1 MSKLFSCK
9 VFTHKLIYLKLV
21 NLRKMQKSFI
31 VIIVIAVATIG
42 GLYSLPKVVVDNEK
56 KTLQQ
61 PAKENPAATANRDK
75 NVKSDAPAVAENHT
89 ESLNAEQQKV
99 ISNLKE
105 SYTKNTGKSKVASA
119 EALITQF
126 VKYTRYDSAAYYAN
140 EVAKVEPSES
150 NLMKAGGLYYEA
162 FTYALESDKTVKM
175 GELTRGIYQKVLDK
189 NPNNLLAKTNM
200 AMTYTATQTPMQGIM
215 MLRDVIAKEPDYEPA
230 LFSLGI
236 LSIRSNQFG
245 KAVDRFK
252 QILRNNPA
260 NMKAA
265 LNLGYCLAELDRKEE
280 AQKILEQ
287 VLANSKDPQEK
298 SAANEILSKLK

>member
-1 MSKLFSCK
+1 
-9 VFTHKLIYLKLV
+9 
-21 NLRKMQKSFI
+21 MQKSFI
-31 VIIVIAVATIG
+31 IIVVVAVATIG
-42 GLYSLPKVVVDNEK
+42 GLYNLPKVVVDNEK

-61 PAKENPAATANRDK
+61 PVKENAAATANRDK
-75 NVKSDAPAVAENHT
+75 NVKSDAPTVTENHT
-89 ESLNAEQQKV
+89 QSLNAEQQKV
-99 ISNLKE
+99 ITNLRE
-105 SYTKNTGKSKVASA
+105 IYTTSTGKSKIKASDD
-119 EALITQF
+119 LITQF
-126 VKYTRYDSAAYYAN
+126 VKYTRYDSAAYYAS
-140 EVAKVEPSES
+140 EVAKIEPSES

-162 FTYALESDKTVKM
+162 FTYAIESGKTAKM
-175 GELTRGIYQKVLDK
+175 GELTRGIYQKILDK

-260 NMKAA
+260 NSKAA

-280 AQKILEQ
+280 AKQILEK

-298 SAANEILSKLK
+298 AAANDILSKIK

>member
-1 MSKLFSCK
+1 
-9 VFTHKLIYLKLV
+9 
-21 NLRKMQKSFI
+21 MQKSFI
-31 VIIVIAVATIG
+31 VIVVIAVATIG
-42 GLYSLPKVVVDNEK
+42 GLYNLPKVVVDNEK

-61 PAKENPAATANRDK
+61 PAKENAAATANRDK
-75 NVKSDAPAVAENHT
+75 NVKSDAPTVAENHT
-89 ESLNAEQQKV
+89 EPLDAEQQKV
-99 ISNLKE
+99 IANLRE
-105 SYTKNTGKSKVASA
+105 VYAKNTGKSKIKASD
-119 EALITQF
+119 ELIIQF

-140 EVAKVEPSES
+140 EIAKIEPSES

-260 NMKAA
+260 NSKAA

-280 AQKILEQ
+280 AKQILEK
-287 VLANSKDPQEK
+287 VFATSKDPQEK
-298 SAANEILSKLK
+298 AAANDILSKIK

>member
-1 MSKLFSCK
+1 
-9 VFTHKLIYLKLV
+9 
-21 NLRKMQKSFI
+21 MQKSFI
-31 VIIVIAVATIG
+31 AIIVIAVATIG

-61 PAKENPAATANRDK
+61 PTKENAAATANRDK

-105 SYTKNTGKSKVASA
+105 VYAKSTGKSKIAAS

-140 EVAKVEPSES
+140 EVAKIEPSES

-162 FTYALESDKTVKM
+162 FTYALDSDKTVKM

-252 QILRNNPA
+252 QILRNNPS
-260 NMKAA
+260 NLKAA

>member
-1 MSKLFSCK
+1 
-9 VFTHKLIYLKLV
+9 
-21 NLRKMQKSFI
+21 MQKSFI
-31 VIIVIAVATIG
+31 VIVVIAVATIG
-42 GLYSLPKVVVDNEK
+42 GLYNLPKVVVDNEK

-61 PAKENPAATANRDK
+61 PAKENAAATANRDK
-75 NVKSDAPAVAENHT
+75 NVKSDAPIVTENHT

-99 ISNLKE
+99 ITNLREVYAK
-105 SYTKNTGKSKVASA
+105 STGKSKIKASD
-119 EALITQF
+119 ELIIQF

-140 EVAKVEPSES
+140 EIAKIEPSEN

-260 NMKAA
+260 NSKAA

-280 AQKILEQ
+280 AQQILEK
-287 VLANSKDPQEK
+287 VLATSKDPQEK
-298 SAANEILSKLK
+298 AAANDILSKIK

>member
-1 MSKLFSCK
+1 
-9 VFTHKLIYLKLV
+9 
-21 NLRKMQKSFI
+21 MQKSFI
-31 VIIVIAVATIG
+31 VIAVIAVATIG
-42 GLYSLPKVVVDNEK
+42 GLYNLPKVVVDNEK

-61 PAKENPAATANRDK
+61 PAKENAAATANRDK
-75 NVKSDAPAVAENHT
+75 NVKSDAPTVTENHT
-89 ESLNAEQQKV
+89 ESLGAEQQKV
-99 ISNLKE
+99 ITNLREVYEK
-105 SYTKNTGKSKVASA
+105 SAGKGKITSA
-119 EALITQF
+119 EALIIQF

-140 EVAKVEPSES
+140 EVAKIEPSEN

-162 FTYALESDKTVKM
+162 FTYAIESNKTVKM

-260 NMKAA
+260 NSKAA

-280 AQKILEQ
+280 ARQILDK
-287 VLANSKDPQEK
+287 VLATSQDPQEK
-298 SAANEILSKLK
+298 VAATDILSKIK

>member
-1 MSKLFSCK
+1 
-9 VFTHKLIYLKLV
+9 
-21 NLRKMQKSFI
+21 MQKSFI
-31 VIIVIAVATIG
+31 VIVVIAVATIG
-42 GLYSLPKVVVDNEK
+42 GLYNLPKVVVDNEK

-61 PAKENPAATANRDK
+61 PAKENAAATANRDK
-75 NVKSDAPAVAENHT
+75 NVKSDAPTVTENHT

-99 ISNLKE
+99 ITNLRE
-105 SYTKNTGKSKVASA
+105 VYTKSTGKSKIKVSD
-119 EALITQF
+119 ELITQF

-140 EVAKVEPSES
+140 EVAKIEPSES

-162 FTYALESDKTVKM
+162 FTYALESDKTVRM

-260 NMKAA
+260 NSKAA

-280 AQKILEQ
+280 AQQILEK
-287 VLANSKDPQEK
+287 VLATSKDPQEK
-298 SAANEILSKLK
+298 AAANDILSKIK

>member
-1 MSKLFSCK
+1 
-9 VFTHKLIYLKLV
+9 
-21 NLRKMQKSFI
+21 MQKSFI

-42 GLYSLPKVVVDNEK
+42 GLFSLPKVVVDNDK
-56 KTLQQ
+56 KTLTQSV
-61 PAKENPAATANRDK
+61 KENAAATANRDK
-75 NVKSDAPAVAENHT
+75 NVKADAPVVAENHT

-105 SYTKNTGKSKVASA
+105 IYAKSTGKSKIASA
-119 EALITQF
+119 DVLISQF

-140 EVAKVEPSES
+140 ELAKTEPSES

-162 FTYALESDKTVKM
+162 FTYALESNKTVKM

-200 AMTYTATQTPMQGIM
+200 AMTYTATQTPMQGIL

-252 QILRNNPA
+252 QILINNPS
-260 NMKAA
+260 NLKAA

-280 AQKILEQ
+280 AQKILKQ

-298 SAANEILSKLK
+298 SAANEILSKIK

>member
-1 MSKLFSCK
+1 
-9 VFTHKLIYLKLV
+9 
-21 NLRKMQKSFI
+21 MQKSFI
-31 VIIVIAVATIG
+31 VIVVIAVATIG
-42 GLYSLPKVVVDNEK
+42 GLYNLPKVVVDNEK

-61 PAKENPAATANRDK
+61 PAKENAAATANRDK
-75 NVKSDAPAVAENHT
+75 NVKSDAPTVTENHT
-89 ESLNAEQQKV
+89 EPLDAEQQKV
-99 ISNLKE
+99 IANLRE
-105 SYTKNTGKSKVASA
+105 VYAKNTGKSKIKASD
-119 EALITQF
+119 ELIIQF

-140 EVAKVEPSES
+140 EIAKIEPSES

-260 NMKAA
+260 NSKAA

-280 AQKILEQ
+280 AKQILEK
-287 VLANSKDPQEK
+287 VFATSKDPQEK
-298 SAANEILSKLK
+298 AAANDILSKIK

>member
-1 MSKLFSCK
+1 
-9 VFTHKLIYLKLV
+9 
-21 NLRKMQKSFI
+21 MQKSFI
-31 VIIVIAVATIG
+31 VIVVIAVATIG
-42 GLYSLPKVVVDNEK
+42 GLYNLPKVVVDNEK

-61 PAKENPAATANRDK
+61 PAKENAAATANRDK
-75 NVKSDAPAVAENHT
+75 NVKSDAPIVTENHT
-89 ESLNAEQQKV
+89 ESLNAEQQKM
-99 ISNLKE
+99 ITNLREVYAK
-105 SYTKNTGKSKVASA
+105 STGKSKIKASD
-119 EALITQF
+119 ELIIQF

-140 EVAKVEPSES
+140 EIAKIEPSEN

-260 NMKAA
+260 NSKAA

-280 AQKILEQ
+280 AQQILEK
-287 VLANSKDPQEK
+287 VLATSKDPQEK
-298 SAANEILSKLK
+298 AAANDILSKIK

>member
-1 MSKLFSCK
+1 
-9 VFTHKLIYLKLV
+9 
-21 NLRKMQKSFI
+21 MQKSFI
-31 VIIVIAVATIG
+31 VIIVIAIATIG
-42 GLYSLPKVVVDNEK
+42 GLYSLPKVVVDNDK

-61 PAKENPAATANRDK
+61 PAKENAAATANRDK
-75 NVKSDAPAVAENHT
+75 NVKSDAPTVTENHT
-89 ESLNAEQQKV
+89 ESLSPAQQKA
-99 ISNLKE
+99 ISSLKDN
-105 SYTKNTGKSKVASA
+105 YTKSTGKSKIIAA
-119 EALITQF
+119 DALISQF
-126 VKYTRYDSAAYYAN
+126 VQYTRFDRAAYYAN
-140 EVAKVEPSES
+140 EVAKIEPSES

-215 MLRDVIAKEPDYEPA
+215 MLRDVIAREPDYEPA

-260 NMKAA
+260 NLKAA

-280 AQKILEQ
+280 AQQILEK

-298 SAANEILSKLK
+298 AAANDILSKIK

>member
-1 MSKLFSCK
+1 
-9 VFTHKLIYLKLV
+9 
-21 NLRKMQKSFI
+21 
-31 VIIVIAVATIG
+31 
-42 GLYSLPKVVVDNEK
+42 
-56 KTLQQ
+56 
-61 PAKENPAATANRDK
+61 
-75 NVKSDAPAVAENHT
+75 
-89 ESLNAEQQKV
+89 LNAEQQKV

-105 SYTKNTGKSKVASA
+105 TYVKSSGKSKIVSA
-119 EALITQF
+119 DALITQF
-126 VKYTRYDSAAYYAN
+126 VKYTSYDSAAYYAN
-140 EVAKVEPSES
+140 EVVKFEPSES
-150 NLMKAGGLYYEA
+150 NLMKTGGLYYEA
-162 FTYALESDKTVKM
+162 FTYALESGKAVKM
-175 GELTRGIYQKVLDK
+175 GELTREIYQKVLDK

-230 LFSLGI
+230 LFNLGI

-252 QILRNNPA
+252 QILRNNPS

-298 SAANEILSKLK
+298 AAANEILSKIK

>member
-1 MSKLFSCK
+1 
-9 VFTHKLIYLKLV
+9 
-21 NLRKMQKSFI
+21 MQKSFI
-31 VIIVIAVATIG
+31 VIIVIAIATIG

-61 PAKENPAATANRDK
+61 PAKENAAATANRDK
-75 NVKSDAPAVAENHT
+75 NVKSDAPAVTENHT
-89 ESLNAEQQKV
+89 ESLNAEQKKV

-105 SYTKNTGKSKVASA
+105 VYTKSTGKSKITSA

-140 EVAKVEPSES
+140 EVAKIEPSES

-175 GELTRGIYQKVLDK
+175 GELTRGIYQKVLD

-252 QILRNNPA
+252 QILKNNPS
-260 NMKAA
+260 NLKAA

-287 VLANSKDPQEK
+287 VLEKSNDPQEK
-298 SAANEILSKLK
+298 TAANEILSKLK

>member
-1 MSKLFSCK
+1 
-9 VFTHKLIYLKLV
+9 
-21 NLRKMQKSFI
+21 MQKSFI
-31 VIIVIAVATIG
+31 VIIVIALATIG
-42 GLYSLPKVVVDNEK
+42 GLYSLPKVVVNNEK

-61 PAKENPAATANRDK
+61 PEKENAAATANRDK
-75 NVKSDAPAVAENHT
+75 NVKADAPAVSENHS

-99 ISNLKE
+99 ISDLKAV
-105 SYTKNTGKSKVASA
+105 YTNANGKSKIKSA
-119 EALITQF
+119 DELILQF
-126 VKYTRYDSAAYYAN
+126 VKYNRYDSAAHYA
-140 EVAKVEPSES
+140 EEIVKIESSEN

-162 FTYALESDKTVKM
+162 FTYALQGDKTAKM
-175 GELTRGIYQKVLDK
+175 GEKTREIYQKVLDK

-252 QILRNNPA
+252 QILKNNPS
-260 NMKAA
+260 NSKAA

-280 AQKILEQ
+280 AKPILEQ
-287 VLANSKDPQEK
+287 VLAKSNDPQEK
-298 SAANEILSKLK
+298 AAANEILSKIK

>member
-1 MSKLFSCK
+1 
-9 VFTHKLIYLKLV
+9 
-21 NLRKMQKSFI
+21 MQKSFI
-31 VIIVIAVATIG
+31 AIIVIAIATIG
-42 GLYSLPKVVVDNEK
+42 GLYSLPKVVVDNDK

-61 PAKENPAATANRDK
+61 PAKENAAATANRDK
-75 NVKSDAPAVAENHT
+75 NVKSDAPTVTENHT
-89 ESLNAEQQKV
+89 ESLSPEQQKA
-99 ISNLKE
+99 ISSLRDVYKK
-105 SYTKNTGKSKVASA
+105 STGKSKITAA
-119 EALITQF
+119 ETLITKF
-126 VKYTRYDSAAYYAN
+126 VQYTRFDSAAYYAN
-140 EVAKVEPSES
+140 EVAKIEPSES

-245 KAVDRFK
+245 KAVDLFK
-252 QILRNNPA
+252 QILRNNQA
-260 NMKAA
+260 NLKAA

-280 AQKILEQ
+280 AKQILDK

-298 SAANEILSKLK
+298 AAANDILSKIK

>member
-1 MSKLFSCK
+1 
-9 VFTHKLIYLKLV
+9 
-21 NLRKMQKSFI
+21 MQKSFI
-31 VIIVIAVATIG
+31 VIVVIAVATIG
-42 GLYSLPKVVVDNEK
+42 GLYNLPKVVVDNEK

-61 PAKENPAATANRDK
+61 PAKENAAATANRDK
-75 NVKSDAPAVAENHT
+75 NVKSDAPTVTENHT

-99 ISNLKE
+99 ITNLREVYAK
-105 SYTKNTGKSKVASA
+105 STGKSKIKASD
-119 EALITQF
+119 ELIIQF

-140 EVAKVEPSES
+140 EIAKIEPSEN

-260 NMKAA
+260 NSKAA

-280 AQKILEQ
+280 AQQILEK
-287 VLANSKDPQEK
+287 VLATSKDPQEK
-298 SAANEILSKLK
+298 AAANDILSKIK

>member
-1 MSKLFSCK
+1 
-9 VFTHKLIYLKLV
+9 
-21 NLRKMQKSFI
+21 MQKSFI
-31 VIIVIAVATIG
+31 VIVVIAVATIG
-42 GLYSLPKVVVDNEK
+42 GLYNLPKVVVDNEK

-61 PAKENPAATANRDK
+61 PAKENAAATANRDK
-75 NVKSDAPAVAENHT
+75 NVKSDAPTVTENHT
-89 ESLNAEQQKV
+89 EPLDAEQQKV
-99 ISNLKE
+99 IANLREVYAK
-105 SYTKNTGKSKVASA
+105 STGKSKIKASD
-119 EALITQF
+119 ELIIQF

-140 EVAKVEPSES
+140 EIAKIEPSES

-260 NMKAA
+260 NSKAA

-280 AQKILEQ
+280 AKQILEK
-287 VLANSKDPQEK
+287 VFATSKDPQEK
-298 SAANEILSKLK
+298 AAANDILSKIK

>member
-1 MSKLFSCK
+1 
-9 VFTHKLIYLKLV
+9 
-21 NLRKMQKSFI
+21 MQKSFI
-31 VIIVIAVATIG
+31 VIIVMAIAIIG
-42 GLYSLPKVVVDNEK
+42 GLYSLPKVVVDNDK
-56 KTLQQ
+56 KTLQE
-61 PAKENPAATANRDK
+61 PVKENAAATANRDK
-75 NVKSDAPAVAENHT
+75 NVKSDAPTVTENHT
-89 ESLNAEQQKV
+89 ESLNPEQQTA
-99 ISNLKE
+99 ISSLKDV
-105 SYTKNTGKSKVASA
+105 YTKSTGKSKITAA
-119 EALITQF
+119 DALITQF
-126 VKYTRYDSAAYYAN
+126 VKYTRFDSAAYYAN
-140 EVAKVEPSES
+140 EVAKIEPSES

-175 GELTRGIYQKVLDK
+175 GEITRGIYQKVLDK

-260 NMKAA
+260 NLKAA

-280 AQKILEQ
+280 AQQILEK

-298 SAANEILSKLK
+298 AAANDILSKL

>member
-1 MSKLFSCK
+1 
-9 VFTHKLIYLKLV
+9 
-21 NLRKMQKSFI
+21 MQKSFI
-31 VIIVIAVATIG
+31 VIVVIAVATIG
-42 GLYSLPKVVVDNEK
+42 GLYNLPKVVVDNEK

-61 PAKENPAATANRDK
+61 PVKENPAATANRDK
-75 NVKSDAPAVAENHT
+75 NVKSDAPTVTENHT

-99 ISNLKE
+99 ITNLREVYAK
-105 SYTKNTGKSKVASA
+105 STGKSKIKASD
-119 EALITQF
+119 ELIIQF

-140 EVAKVEPSES
+140 EIAKIEPSEN

-162 FTYALESDKTVKM
+162 FTYALESGKTVKM

-260 NMKAA
+260 NSKAA

-280 AQKILEQ
+280 AQQILEK
-287 VLANSKDPQEK
+287 VLATSKDPQEK
-298 SAANEILSKLK
+298 AAANDILSKIK

>member
-1 MSKLFSCK
+1 
-9 VFTHKLIYLKLV
+9 
-21 NLRKMQKSFI
+21 MQKSFI
-31 VIIVIAVATIG
+31 AIVVIAIATIG
-42 GLYSLPKVVVDNEK
+42 GLYSLPKVVVDNDK
-56 KTLQQ
+56 KTLRQ
-61 PAKENPAATANRDK
+61 PVKENAAATANRDK
-75 NVKSDAPAVAENHT
+75 NVKSDAPTVTENHT
-89 ESLNAEQQKV
+89 ESLNTEQQKA
-99 ISNLKE
+99 ISSLKDV
-105 SYTKNTGKSKVASA
+105 YTKSTGKRKITAA

-126 VKYTRYDSAAYYAN
+126 VQYTRFDSAAYYAN

-175 GELTRGIYQKVLDK
+175 GALTREIYQRVLDK

-200 AMTYTATQTPMQGIM
+200 AMTFTATQTPMQGIM

-260 NMKAA
+260 NLKAA

-280 AQKILEQ
+280 AKQILEK
-287 VLANSKDPQEK
+287 VFANSKDPQEK
-298 SAANEILSKLK
+298 AAANDILSRIK

>member
-1 MSKLFSCK
+1 
-9 VFTHKLIYLKLV
+9 
-21 NLRKMQKSFI
+21 MQKSFI

-61 PAKENPAATANRDK
+61 PAKENAAATANRDK
-75 NVKSDAPAVAENHT
+75 NVKSDAPIVAENHT
-89 ESLNAEQQKV
+89 ESLSTEQQKV
-99 ISNLKE
+99 ISNLRE
-105 SYTKNTGKSKVASA
+105 VYTKSSGKSKITTA

-140 EVAKVEPSES
+140 EVAKIEPSES

-175 GELTRGIYQKVLDK
+175 GEL
-189 NPNNLLAKTNM
+189 TNM

-252 QILRNNPA
+252 QILRNNPS

-287 VLANSKDPQEK
+287 VLEKSNDPQEK
-298 SAANEILSKLK
+298 SAANEILSKIK

>member
-1 MSKLFSCK
+1 
-9 VFTHKLIYLKLV
+9 
-21 NLRKMQKSFI
+21 MQKSFI
-31 VIIVIAVATIG
+31 IIVVVAVATIG
-42 GLYSLPKVVVDNEK
+42 GLYNLPKVVVDNEK

-61 PAKENPAATANRDK
+61 PVKENAAATANRDK
-75 NVKSDAPAVAENHT
+75 NVKSDAPTVTENHT

-99 ISNLKE
+99 ITNLRE
-105 SYTKNTGKSKVASA
+105 IYTTSTGKSKIKASDD
-119 EALITQF
+119 LITQF
-126 VKYTRYDSAAYYAN
+126 VKYTRYDSAAYYAS
-140 EVAKVEPSES
+140 EVAKIEPSES

-162 FTYALESDKTVKM
+162 FTYAIESGKTAKM
-175 GELTRGIYQKVLDK
+175 GELTRGIYQKILDK

-260 NMKAA
+260 NSKAA

-280 AQKILEQ
+280 AKQILEK

-298 SAANEILSKLK
+298 AAANDILSKIK

>member
-1 MSKLFSCK
+1 
-9 VFTHKLIYLKLV
+9 
-21 NLRKMQKSFI
+21 MQKSFI

-56 KTLQQ
+56 KTLQE
-61 PAKENPAATANRDK
+61 PPKENAAATANRDK
-75 NVKSDAPAVAENHT
+75 NVKSDAPEVEENHT
-89 ESLNAEQQKV
+89 ESLSAEQQKV
-99 ISNLKE
+99 ISSLKE
-105 SYTKNTGKSKVASA
+105 VYTKSIGKSKITSA
-119 EALITQF
+119 DALITQF

-140 EVAKVEPSES
+140 EVAKAEPTES

-162 FTYALESDKTVKM
+162 FTYALQSDKTVKM
-175 GELTRGIYQKVLDK
+175 GALTREIYQKVLDK
-189 NPNNLLAKTNM
+189 NPSNLLAKTNM

-252 QILRNNPA
+252 QILKNNPS

-287 VLANSKDPQEK
+287 VLEKSNDPQEK

>member
-1 MSKLFSCK
+1 
-9 VFTHKLIYLKLV
+9 
-21 NLRKMQKSFI
+21 MQKSFI
-31 VIIVIAVATIG
+31 AIIATAIVTIV

-61 PAKENPAATANRDK
+61 PAKENVAATANRDK
-75 NVKSDAPAVAENHT
+75 NVKSDAPSVTENHT
-89 ESLNAEQQKV
+89 ESLSVEQQQV
-99 ISNLKE
+99 ISNLKDVYIK
-105 SYTKNTGKSKVASA
+105 SSAKNKTAA
-119 EALITQF
+119 ANALILQF
-126 VKYTRYDSAAYYAN
+126 VQYTRFDSAAYYAN
-140 EVAKVEPSES
+140 EVAKFEPSES

-162 FTYALESDKTVKM
+162 FTYALDNDKTVRM

-252 QILRNNPA
+252 QILLNNPA
-260 NMKAA
+260 NLKAA
-265 LNLGYCLAELDRKEE
+265 LNLGYCLAELDRKTE
-280 AQKILEQ
+280 ARQILGQ
-287 VLANSKDPQEK
+287 VLSNSKDPQEK
-298 SAANEILSKLK
+298 AAANDILSKIN

>member
-1 MSKLFSCK
+1 MK
-9 VFTHKLIYLKLV
+9 T
-21 NLRKMQKSFI
+21 SFV
-31 VIIVIAVATIG
+31 VIIVIATATIA

-61 PAKENPAATANRDK
+61 PAKENAATANRDK
-75 NVKSDAPAVAENHT
+75 NVKADVPTVTENHT
-89 ESLNAEQQKV
+89 ESLSASQQKV
-99 ISNLKE
+99 INALRE
-105 SYTKNTGKSKVASA
+105 VYTKSNGKSKISSGD
-119 EALITQF
+119 ALITQF

-140 EVAKVEPSES
+140 EIANIEPSES

-162 FTYALESDKTVKM
+162 FTYALESEKTTKM
-175 GELTRGIYQKVLDK
+175 GELTRQIYQKVLDK

-200 AMTYTATQTPMQGIM
+200 AMTFTATQTPMQGIL

-230 LFSLGI
+230 LFSLGV

-252 QILRNNPA
+252 QILKNNPS

-287 VLANSKDPQEK
+287 VLEKSNDPQEK
-298 SAANEILSKLK
+298 SAANEILSKIK

>member
-1 MSKLFSCK
+1 
-9 VFTHKLIYLKLV
+9 
-21 NLRKMQKSFI
+21 MQKSFI
-31 VIIVIAVATIG
+31 IIIVIAVATIG

-61 PAKENPAATANRDK
+61 PAKENAAATANRDK
-75 NVKSDAPAVAENHT
+75 NVKSDAPVIEENHT

-105 SYTKNTGKSKVASA
+105 VYVKSTGKNKIISA
-119 EALITQF
+119 DALITQF

-140 EVAKVEPSES
+140 EVAKIEPSES

-162 FTYALESDKTVKM
+162 FTYALESDKTAKM
-175 GELTRGIYQKVLDK
+175 GEITRGIYQKVIDK

-200 AMTYTATQTPMQGIM
+200 AMTYTATQTPMQGIL

-252 QILRNNPA
+252 QILKNNPS
-260 NMKAA
+260 NLKAA

-287 VLANSKDPQEK
+287 VLEKSNDPQEK
-298 SAANEILSKLK
+298 SAANEILSKIK

>member
-1 MSKLFSCK
+1 
-9 VFTHKLIYLKLV
+9 
-21 NLRKMQKSFI
+21 MQKSFI
-31 VIIVIAVATIG
+31 VIIIIAVATIS
-42 GLYSLPKVVVDNEK
+42 GLYSLPKVVVDNDK
-56 KTLQQ
+56 KTFQQ
-61 PAKENPAATANRDK
+61 PEKENAAATANRDR
-75 NVKSDAPAVAENHT
+75 NVKSDAPVIEENHT

-105 SYTKNTGKSKVASA
+105 TYVKSSGKSKIVSA
-119 EALITQF
+119 DALITQF
-126 VKYTRYDSAAYYAN
+126 VKYTSYDSAAYYAN
-140 EVAKVEPSES
+140 EVVKFEPSES
-150 NLMKAGGLYYEA
+150 NLMKTGGLYYEA
-162 FTYALESDKTVKM
+162 FTYALESGKAVKM
-175 GELTRGIYQKVLDK
+175 GELTREIYQKVLDK

-230 LFSLGI
+230 LFNLGI

-252 QILRNNPA
+252 QILRNNPS

-298 SAANEILSKLK
+298 AAANEILSKIK